1 MTELIQTTA
10 EALTRRGYEVYT
22 ADTADQ
28 ARDKA
33 LSLIQPGWSVG
44 VGGSMT
50 IRELGLLEALEQAS
64 HPVWWHWT
72 SPEEKPIVWD
82 NARKADVYL
91 ASANAVT
98 ADGQLVNIDGTG
110 NRVASMIHGP
120 QTVLVIVGRQ
130 KIVEGGLTAAIA
142 RIKREA
148 CPPNAS
154 RLKLSTPCALTGR
167 CNEKDCG
174 DDCMC
179 RAITIGSRP
188 LRAQRHIVI
197 LVDQPLGY

>member
-1 MTELIQTTA
+1 MNELMQTAA
-10 EALTRRGYEVYT
+10 ENLRANGFEVYT
-22 ADTADQ
+22 VATAQEAKEQ
-28 ARDKA
+28 ALA
-33 LSLIQPGWSVG
+33 LIQPGWSAG

-50 IRELGLLEALEQAS
+50 IRQLGLTEALEAAG
-64 HPVWWHWT
+64 HKVWWHWT
-72 SPEEKPIVWD
+72 SPEEKPVVWR
-82 NARKADVYL
+82 NARNADVYL

-98 ADGQLVNIDGTG
+98 RAGQLVNIDGTG

-120 QTVLVIVGRQ
+120 AMVLTVVGSQ

-154 RLKLSTPCALTGR
+154 RLGLDTPCAKTGK
-167 CNEKDCG
+167 CNEPNCG

-179 RAITIGSRP
+179 RAISMTNRP
-188 LRAQRHIVI
+188 LRGQRYVVI
-197 LVDQPLGY
+197 LVEEPIGY

>member
-1 MTELIQTTA
+1 MTELFTA
-10 EALTRRGYEVYT
+10 TAAALTRRGYEVYT
-22 ADTADQ
+22 VATAQ
-28 ARDKA
+28 EAKEKA
-33 LSLIQPGWSVG
+33 LSLIQPDWSVG

-50 IRELGLLEALEQAS
+50 IRQLGLLEALEGAG

-91 ASANAVT
+91 ASANAIT

-110 NRVASMIHGP
+110 NRVAAMIHGP
-120 QTVLVIVGRQ
+120 HTVMIIAGSQ

-148 CPPNAS
+148 CPPNAA
-154 RLKLSTPCALTGR
+154 RLKLNTPCALTGH
-167 CNEKDCG
+167 CSEKDCG

-197 LVDQPLGY
+197 LVEEHLGY

>member
-1 MTELIQTTA
+1 MSDLLHA
-10 EALTRRGYEVYT
+10 AAAALESRGFEVYT
-22 ADTADQ
+22 VSSADEA
-28 ARDKA
+28 KA
-33 LSLIQPGWSVG
+33 QVLSLIQPGQSIG

-50 IRELGLLEALEQAS
+50 IRQLGLLEALES
-64 HPVWWHWT
+64 TGHPVWWHWT

-91 ASANAVT
+91 ASANALT
-98 ADGQLVNIDGTG
+98 RDGQLVNIDGTG
-110 NRVASMIHGP
+110 NRVASLIHGP
-120 QTVLVIVGRQ
+120 HTVIQVVGSQ

-154 RLKLSTPCALTGR
+154 RLKLNTPCALTGH

-179 RAITIGSRP
+179 RAITLVSRP
-188 LRAQRHIVI
+188 LRAQRNVVI
-197 LVDQPLGY
+197 LVEEKLGY

>member
-1 MTELIQTTA
+1 MNELMKNVA
-10 EALTRRGYEVYT
+10 ENLRDNGFEVYT
-22 ADTADQ
+22 VADA
-28 ARDKA
+28 AEAKAKA
-33 LSLIQPGWSVG
+33 LSLIQPEWSVG

-50 IRELGLLEALEQAS
+50 IRQLGLVEALESAG
-64 HPVWWHWT
+64 HKVWWHWT
-72 SPEEKPIVWD
+72 SPEEKPVVWD

-98 ADGQLVNIDGTG
+98 RAGQLVNIDGTG

-120 QTVLVIVGRQ
+120 ATVLTVVGSQ

-142 RIKREA
+142 RIKRDA

-154 RLKLSTPCALTGR
+154 RLGLDTPCAKTGK
-167 CNEKDCG
+167 CNEAICG

-179 RAITIGSRP
+179 RATTMVSRP
-188 LRAQRHIVI
+188 LRGQRYIVI
-197 LVDQPLGY
+197 LVEEPIGY